1 MKSTIGSKSDREM
14 EFILSLIDAEQRELL
29 RHVETLC
36 RGELG
41 ALDRETGETGFVR
54 PIVSR
59 LAREGLLDFTV
70 PGDYGTGSGRFKAP
84 SKMSLT
90 SFCLIREALARY
102 CPNAELI
109 FTMQGLG
116 AGPISFSGS
125 EEQRRRYLPRIASGD
140 LVAAF
145 ALTEP
150 AAGSDVAALDTR
162 VTREGD
168 VYVLD
173 GRKTFISMAPDAD
186 LYTVFAKSDRDAGNR
201 GISAFI
207 IEKGMSGFNPGERMS
222 LLAPHPIGEPIFT
235 GCRVPIGNRIGE
247 ENAGF
252 KVAMVTFDFFR
263 TTVAACAF
271 GFAQR
276 AFDEAIAYARKRR
289 VFGEPIAEY
298 QATQLK
304 LAAMATELEAARLL
318 TFRAALTRD
327 RGLKPR
333 LTLESSQA
341 KLYATEAAQRIIDQ
355 ALQIHGGAGV
365 VKGAEVERLYPEIR
379 ALRIY
384 EGTSEIQHL
393 VIAGQLLREQA

>member
-1 MKSTIGSKSDREM
+1 MD
-14 EFILSLIDAEQRELL
+14 FILSLLDAEQRALHQ
-29 RHVETLC
+29 HVDALG

-41 ALDRETGETGFVR
+41 ALDRETGETEFVSR

-59 LAREGLLDFTV
+59 LAAEGLLDFTV
-70 PGDYGTGSGRFKAP
+70 PGAYGTGRGRFKAP
-84 SKMSLT
+84 ATMSLT
-90 SFCLIREALARY
+90 SFCLIRQTLARY

-125 EEQRRRYLPRIASGD
+125 EEQRRRYLPRVASGE

-150 AAGSDVAALDTR
+150 EAGSDVSALDTR
-162 VTREGD
+162 ARREGD
-168 VYVLD
+168 VYMLD

-186 LYTVFAKSDRDAGNR
+186 LYTVFAKTDPGAGNK
-201 GISAFI
+201 GISAFVV
-207 IEKGMSGFNPGERMS
+207 EKGAPGFNPGKRMN
-222 LLAPHPIGEPIFT
+222 LLAPHPIGEPIFD
-235 GCRVPIGNRIGE
+235 GCRVGVENRIGE

-252 KVAMVTFDFFR
+252 KVAMTTLDFFR
-263 TTVAACAF
+263 TTVAACAV

-276 AFDEAIAYARKRR
+276 ALDEAVAYAKKRR
-289 VFGEPIAEY
+289 MFGKPIAEY

-304 LAAMATELEAARLL
+304 LAAMATELAAARLL

-355 ALQIHGGAGV
+355 ALQIHGGIGV
-365 VKGAEVERLYPEIR
+365 VKGVEVERLYREIR

-393 VIAGQLLREQA
+393 IVAGQLLREQA